1 MFNHINKFIKFITF
15 GKFYIDIKKDILIF
29 DAQTSSFIENFLKA
43 DQFNFFYTRREKY
56 EIRIFLYTI
65 IKSGFKN
72 FSENYFGNY
81 IKNFNPKYIISMWVL
96 NKNLFKIKENFPE
109 IKVIIIQGHRFSKQ
123 NYQIMSDYPKNS
135 VDLFF
140 TYRDLDNFKLKTF
153 FKDAKIISIGSLK
166 NNYYYKSVPKK
177 NKILFFSE
185 YKTARFTHEEKN
197 ILISLN
203 KYCEKNKSKFDIQIR
218 YENTPKEYLKFLEEN
233 QIKNYDKILGRYD
246 YSSSYNNSNIYK
258 ILVLTD
264 STLNDEFISNFKR
277 VAIFS
282 SHKDLDSQEYESKNF
297 GKLREISFE
306 NPMYQEMLPEN
317 FSWTSSL
324 NTEKIDQ
331 VLDNIHNCSDLEW
344 NNHISKYKNRFLFD
358 SGNKIFKEQMKKI
371 GVII

>member
-1 MFNHINKFIKFITF
+1 MINKILEFLTF
-15 GKFYIDIKKDILIF
+15 GKFYIDIKKEILIF
-29 DAQTSSFIENFLKA
+29 DAQTSSFLENFLKV

-56 EIRIFLYTI
+56 EIRIFFYTI
-65 IKSGFKN
+65 IKNGFNN
-72 FSENYFGNY
+72 FSENYLGNY
-81 IKNFNPKYIISMWVL
+81 IKKFNPKYIISMWVL
-96 NKNLFKIKENFPE
+96 NKNLLTIKENFPE
-109 IKVIIIQGHRFSKQ
+109 IKVIIIQSHRFSKQ
-123 NYQIMSDYPKNS
+123 NYHRMLDYPKNS

-140 TYRDLDNFKLKTF
+140 TFRDLDNSKLKIF

-185 YKTARFTHEEKN
+185 YKTRRFTYDEKN

-203 KYCEKNKSKFDIQIR
+203 KYCKKNNLKFDIQLR
-218 YENTPKEYLKFLEEN
+218 YKNTPKEYLKFLEEN
-233 QIKNYDKILGRYD
+233 QIKNYDKILFRNS

-258 ILVLTD
+258 ILVLAN
-264 STLNDEFISNFKR
+264 STLTDEFISNFKR

-282 SHKDLDSQEYESKNF
+282 SHNDLDSQEYESKNF
-297 GKLREISFE
+297 GKSRETCLE
-306 NPMYQEMLPEN
+306 NPMYREMLPEN

-324 NTEKIDQ
+324 NTKKIDQ
-331 VLDNIHNCSDLEW
+331 VLNNIHNCSDLEW
-344 NNHISKYKNRFLFD
+344 NNHISKYKNRFLYD